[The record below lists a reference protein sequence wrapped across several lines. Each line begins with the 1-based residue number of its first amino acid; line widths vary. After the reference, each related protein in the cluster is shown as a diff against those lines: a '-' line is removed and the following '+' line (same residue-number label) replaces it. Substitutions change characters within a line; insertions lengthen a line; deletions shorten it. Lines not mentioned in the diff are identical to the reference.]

1 MTCLILLRAESLH
14 SDRFI
19 KQAIVS
25 FFINTAGKYMI
36 PNHGEK
42 MEEWLVVDVFGIIH
56 RIKKD
61 P

>member
-1 MTCLILLRAESLH
+1 MICLILLEAESLH

-19 KQAIVS
+19 KQAIIS

-36 PNHGEK
+36 PNGREK
-42 MEEWLVVDVFGIIH
+42 MEEWLVDVFGIIH